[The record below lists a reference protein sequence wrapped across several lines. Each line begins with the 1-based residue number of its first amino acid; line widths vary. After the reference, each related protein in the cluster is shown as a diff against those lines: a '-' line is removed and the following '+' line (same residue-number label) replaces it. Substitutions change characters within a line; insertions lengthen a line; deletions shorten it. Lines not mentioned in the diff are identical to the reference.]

1 MHLSIFWLKK
11 KSELPVEKDAAQFY
25 QWVAGKDFFT
35 STQDPW
41 DRTQKLLIE
50 VQKRSLAEQV
60 LVLSTDIRENEL
72 HGLFS
77 SPPNE
82 ESLLSDKL
90 LVKLLRKVLEEQCIL
105 TLDELLNDE
114 YIEPAISNENPG
126 SLLISPLQI
135 QGYMVEALVIVNYSA
150 IKDPVLFHDFVGF
163 TSSVLA
169 LTLQNAR
176 LYKELK
182 IKNSELR
189 QWSQHIEERIETG
202 TKKLLEKEHQYYTLF
217 EGSNDGI
224 LVHDLEGRVLEINGA
239 ACRLLG
245 YEREELIDAYWKDLV
260 PEEYIPEQIQ
270 FFSRAV
276 SKEKLIPLETLLAR
290 KNGTT
295 FQSELSSRRVRFRG
309 KEAIQ
314 TFIRDI
320 SIRKSLI
327 DSLRDSKKKY
337 QALVESSLLGV
348 FIIQDGSIQFVNQ
361 MFETMTGYNRD
372 ELYQRNFFDLIVPED
387 RGMVKL
393 RETQR
398 EAGEDIPEQYEVQF
412 MRKGQGKWWGEMRAR
427 SVVLEGKSVILGNVV
442 DITQR
447 KQLEIRLL
455 ETQKMESIG
464 TLAGGIAHDFNNLLG
479 GILGYASLILSEM
492 PKDHEYHDDV
502 YTIAETAKRAADL
515 TNRLLAFARGGK
527 YRVTVIQPNRII
539 HDILGILSHSLK
551 RNVAIETNLSQKVWS
566 FKGDS
571 QQVHQALMNVCI
583 NSGEAMLNGGRL
595 NIKTNNVTIDDDV
608 EAMKLG
614 LSPGEYVC
622 ITFKDTGVGMDENTK
637 ARIFEPFFTTKPSRE
652 GGGLG
657 LAVVYGTVKNHQGSI
672 TVESALGHGTEVRI
686 FFPRIEQ
693 ETVKAKIEINDDDR
707 NYKTVLLVDDESVIR
722 QVAQRMLEKGGYRVI
737 LANNGKEAIDL
748 YEANANR
755 IDVIVLDLIMP
766 EMGGKETYRRLK
778 ELDSNIKVIFTSGYG
793 PYEELGIQQL
803 KEGYFLQKP
812 FQTELLL
819 QTVREVIQMD
829 KID

>member
-1 MHLSIFWLKK
+1 MSIFWLKK
-11 KSELPVEKDAAQFY
+11 KPDAAAEKDAVQFY

-35 STQDPW
+35 SALDPW
-41 DRTQKLLIE
+41 DRTQKLLME
-50 VQKRSLAEQV
+50 VQKRTLAEQV
-60 LVLSTDIRENEL
+60 LVLSTDIRENDL
-72 HGLFS
+72 QGLFS
-77 SPPNE
+77 VPVEE
-82 ESLLSDKL
+82 ESILSEKL
-90 LVKLLRKVLEEQCIL
+90 IVKLLRKVLEEQTIL
-105 TLDELLNDE
+105 TLDELLTDE
-114 YIEPAISNENPG
+114 LIGSTITKEQPD
-126 SLLISPLQI
+126 SLLISPLRI
-135 QGYMVEALVIVNYSA
+135 QGYSVEALIIVNYSA
-150 IKDPVLFHDFVGF
+150 MKDMVLFNDFVAF

-182 IKNSELR
+182 TKNSELR
-189 QWSQHIEERIETG
+189 QWSQHIEDRIEAG
-202 TKKLLEKEHQYYTLF
+202 TRKLLEKEHQYYALF

-224 LVHDLEGRVLEINGA
+224 VVHDLEGKILEINGS

-245 YEREELIDAYWKDLV
+245 YEREEMIDGHWKAFV
-260 PEEYIPEQIQ
+260 PEEYATEQFR
-270 FFSRAV
+270 FFSKAI
-276 SKEKLIPLETLLAR
+276 SKEKLIPLETMMVR
-290 KNGTT
+290 KNGAN

-309 KEAIQ
+309 EEAIQ

-361 MFETMTGYNRD
+361 MFESMTGYKRD
-372 ELYQRNFFDLIVPED
+372 ELYQRNFYDLIVPEE

-412 MRKGQGKWWGEMRAR
+412 MKKGQGKWWGEMRAR
-427 SVVLEGKSVILGNVV
+427 NVVLEGKSVILGNVI

-539 HDILGILSHSLK
+539 QDIIGILSHSFK
-551 RNVAIETNLSQKVWS
+551 RNIAIETNLSQKIWS

-571 QQVHQALMNVCI
+571 QQIHQALMNVCL
-583 NSGEAMLNGGRL
+583 NAGEAMLNGGRL
-595 NIKTNNVTIDDDV
+595 TIKTNNISIDDDI

-672 TVESALGHGTEVRI
+672 TVESNLGHGTEVRI

-693 ETVKAKIEINDDDR
+693 ETTKTKPQIDDEER
-707 NYKTVLLVDDESVIR
+707 KYKTVLLVDDESVIR
-722 QVAQRMLEKGGYRVI
+722 QVAERMLEKGGYRVI

-748 YEANANR
+748 YKNNAAR

-778 ELDSNIKVIFTSGYG
+778 EIEPDIKVIFTSGYG

-819 QTVREVIQMD
+819 QTVREVINTEKTD
-829 KID
+829 